1 MVVVWWWVAGCKGWR
16 LRETNCGVRKRESA
30 CVCLLLSLLP
40 LPLSRLTPPA
50 SLPATGSHL
59 ARLT

>member
-16 LRETNCGVRKRESA
+16 LRETNCGVRKRERVRLFA
-30 CVCLLLSLLP
+30 SLLP